1 MTTHQDDSMG
11 EAARPEEPT
20 KTSTRPVLD
29 PVGLL
34 NLAVVYVVWSSTYL
48 AIRVAVREGA
58 GFPPF
63 TLGLL
68 RMLVAGILLLIWGKF
83 RGARLIPTRKEFL
96 VLMGSGL
103 LLWPIANGLVNWAEQ
118 HADSGIAALTVASA
132 PIWTALIESILDR
145 RTPSLRLILA
155 LFTGFAG
162 IALLSMPSLLAGAT
176 ADTFAILALL
186 FASFCW
192 SGGSVLQSRRQVSL
206 SPRVSSGYQHLI
218 GGAGFMLIVF
228 LLQEPKP
235 SPTPSAWLAW
245 GFLVVFGSFIAFT
258 AFVISLQRLPIRV
271 TMTYAYV
278 NPVGAMLLGA
288 LVLKEP
294 ITLWTLGGAVLV
306 LLGVVGVFRDRFH
319 EHAQSTS
326 QSSMNQVNE
335 QMNGS

>member
-1 MTTHQDDSMG
+1 MGDTTPNESIPV
-11 EAARPEEPT
+11 AT
-20 KTSTRPVLD
+20 KKPALD
-29 PVGLL
+29 PIGLV

-68 RMLVAGILLLIWGKF
+68 RMLVAGILLLIWAKM

-103 LLWPIANGLVNWAEQ
+103 LLWPVANGLVNWAEQ

-132 PIWTALIESILDR
+132 PIWTALIETILNR
-145 RTPSLRLILA
+145 RTPSLRLILS
-155 LFTGFAG
+155 LLTGFGG
-162 IALLSMPSLLAGAT
+162 IVLLSMPSLLAGAT
-176 ADTFAILALL
+176 ANALAILALL

-192 SGGSVLQSRRQVSL
+192 SGGSVLQNRRPVGL
-206 SPRVSSGYQHLI
+206 SPRVSAGYQHMI
-218 GGAGFMLIVF
+218 GGAGFLVIVL

-235 SPTPSAWLAW
+235 NPTPSAWWAW

-258 AFVISLQRLPIRV
+258 AFVISLQKLPIRV

-278 NPVGAMLLGA
+278 NPVGAMILGA
-288 LVLKEP
+288 LILHEP
-294 ITLWTLGGAVLV
+294 ITLWTLGGALFV
-306 LLGVVGVFRDRFH
+306 LLGVVGVFRDRFL
-319 EHAQSTS
+319 EHAESTS
-326 QSSMNQVNE
+326 QPSAKKT
-335 QMNGS
+335 